1 MALLMRFIAAL
12 SLSSLSQSDA
22 ATSSSTKARQIQITL
37 TLNQRRLAADYS
49 QLNLNTP
56 STPHANPTLET
67 ALTSRSQSA
76 PEFSQMQEIYITSKY
91 KLIGTN
97 QYLQEIWSD
106 QPTPQT
112 PLEAA
117 PSSQ

>member
-1 MALLMRFIAAL
+1 
-12 SLSSLSQSDA
+12 
-22 ATSSSTKARQIQITL
+22 
-37 TLNQRRLAADYS
+37 
-49 QLNLNTP
+49 
-56 STPHANPTLET
+56 
-67 ALTSRSQSA
+67 
-76 PEFSQMQEIYITSKY
+76 MQEIYITSKY